1 MYFLPLPHQQASLPP
16 IFFHLGVVIWVPLEV
31 AGGFV
36 VCDSALAAD
45 RLFVAVSTDDDE
57 DLEES
62 NEDDE

>member
-1 MYFLPLPHQQASLPP
+1 M
-16 IFFHLGVVIWVPLEV
+16 PLEV

-45 RLFVAVSTDDDE
+45 RLFVVVSTDDDE